1 MKGFKGNEKAWSDWR
16 YKFRVEASRCFQQA
30 AAILDWAE
38 DKYDQQISESDIQQV
53 AAKENWKDMANFDM
67 QLHGDLVSLME
78 ERTEGF
84 EIVRNTKTEVGLDAQ
99 RRLNHKYDPRDP
111 LRNIQFLEKLLAPSQ
126 VGSSDVVASMERL
139 EQELRVVRQRFED
152 DVQDLWESIHMVCI
166 QKICPKILR
175 DHLAVQAASIDSSE
189 QQRLTI
195 GKFLQA
201 NVHVGQERR
210 PWIFT
215 PLPKSKE
222 ARKAAKGKNKG
233 SKSKKFDGNLF
244 WCDASGHMMEDCQ
257 KKVAGKSKTAQS
269 PTASEPKGKGKSKGG
284 QCKKGASSLD
294 EWPDE
299 QEEQPSGEKSSE

>member
-1 MKGFKGNEKAWSDWR
+1 
-16 YKFRVEASRCFQQA
+16 
-30 AAILDWAE
+30 
-38 DKYDQQISESDIQQV
+38 
-53 AAKENWKDMANFDM
+53 MANFDM

-99 RRLNHKYDPRDP
+99 RRLNHKYDPRNP
-111 LRNIQFLEKLLAPSQ
+111 LRNIQLLEKLLAPSQ

-139 EQELRVVRQRFED
+139 EQELRVVRQRFDD
-152 DVQDLWESIHMVCI
+152 DVQNLWESIHMVCI

-175 DHLAVQAASIDSSE
+175 DHLAVRAAFIDSSE

-201 NVHVGQERR
+201 NVHGSGA
-210 PWIFT
+210 T
-215 PLPKSKE
+215 PMDIHALAKMKGG
-222 ARKAAKGKNKG
+222 KKGDKGKEKG